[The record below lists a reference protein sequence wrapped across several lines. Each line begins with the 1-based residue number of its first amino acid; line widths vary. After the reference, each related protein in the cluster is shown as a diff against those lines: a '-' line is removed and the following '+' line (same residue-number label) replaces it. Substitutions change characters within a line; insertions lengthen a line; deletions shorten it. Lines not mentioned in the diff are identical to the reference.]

1 MKITSETLKKI
12 ILQEMNK
19 LQSNK
24 TIREGSA
31 SRPIKV
37 SPAYIN
43 RLIKEEY
50 IAFKNEQRIVEAR
63 RRRRLAEARRRRRLA
78 ESRRR
83 KNNETV
89 YFY

>member
-1 MKITSETLKKI
+1 MRISSNTLRKI

-37 SPAYIN
+37 SSAYIN
-43 RLIKEEY
+43 RIIKEEY
-50 IAFKNEQRIVEAR
+50 IAFKNEQRIVESR
-63 RRRRLAEARRRRRLA
+63 RRRRLAEARRRRLSEA
-78 ESRRR
+78 RRR
-83 KNNETV
+83 RNNNTV